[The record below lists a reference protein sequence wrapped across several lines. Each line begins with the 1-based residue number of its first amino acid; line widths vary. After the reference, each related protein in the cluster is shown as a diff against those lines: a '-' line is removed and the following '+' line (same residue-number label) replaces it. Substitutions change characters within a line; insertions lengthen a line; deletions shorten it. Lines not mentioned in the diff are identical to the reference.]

1 MDKIDWLLLKTLY
14 SDKSMAKAAEKLFI
28 SQPAVSYRMTR
39 MEQEFDQVLFLRSN
53 KGISLTSAG
62 IRLYT
67 FANLMLQ
74 YEEDISSYVRQE
86 GEELSGLVTIGVTTT
101 FLNIFLVPQ
110 IRQFCDKYPKIR
122 IGLTV
127 EPSLNLRNMMANNRL
142 MMAVIRG
149 PHEWNGPAVE
159 LFEEPLEIISSEPIT
174 EEMLHTRPFISN
186 CMRSPLT
193 LQIEQWLSDNFDG
206 GLPPA
211 AQVEVYGDS
220 RNLVNLVKV
229 GFGWAI
235 ISNLRIDPRDG
246 LYHQPIFRKDGSNY
260 LYKTHLV
267 YSEECRL
274 FDTYMTYIDH
284 LKAYFGEGRGRLNR

>member
-62 IRLYT
+62 LRLYT

-86 GEELSGLVTIGVTTT
+86 GEELSGLVTIGVTST

-110 IRQFCDKYPKIR
+110 IRQFCDQYPKIR

-127 EPSLNLRNMMANNRL
+127 EPSLNLRNMMENNRL

-149 PHEWNGPAVE
+149 PHEWNGPSVE

-174 EEMLHTRPFISN
+174 EEMLHTRPFISK
-186 CMRSPLT
+186 C
-193 LQIEQWLSDNFDG
+193 F
-206 GLPPA
+206 
-211 AQVEVYGDS
+211 
-220 RNLVNLVKV
+220 
-229 GFGWAI
+229 
-235 ISNLRIDPRDG
+235 
-246 LYHQPIFRKDGSNY
+246 
-260 LYKTHLV
+260 
-267 YSEECRL
+267 
-274 FDTYMTYIDH
+274 
-284 LKAYFGEGRGRLNR
+284 